1 MKFFVLIGVLV
12 MSSCSDTVVK
22 PVPKKEPYEIITHG
36 HKRVDDYY
44 WMRLTDEQKN
54 PKSQTNKQ
62 KK

>member
-12 MSSCSDTVVK
+12 MSSCSKTVVK
-22 PVPKKEPYEIITHG
+22 PVPKKKPYDIITHG

-54 PKSQTNKQ
+54 LKPPTSKQ